1 MFDIRNDMLN
11 KGLIVKLNLDFRMAV
26 DTVLFLQK
34 RKSDDYIQ
42 AEKIADALG
51 LSLGYLQKVL
61 QTLSKYGIVQSKRGR
76 IGGVKLGRKTVTLL
90 DLWNVSCGE
99 IDAANPPIPALKK
112 PLKAFANEMKKVVI
126 CKKK

>member
-1 MFDIRNDMLN
+1 
-11 KGLIVKLNLDFRMAV
+11 MAV
-26 DTVLFLQK
+26 DTVLFLEK
-34 RKSDDYIQ
+34 RKSDDFIQ

-99 IDAANPPIPALKK
+99 IDAVNPPVPALKK
-112 PLKAFANEMKKVVI
+112 PLKAFSDAMKKVVI
-126 CKKK
+126 CKKR